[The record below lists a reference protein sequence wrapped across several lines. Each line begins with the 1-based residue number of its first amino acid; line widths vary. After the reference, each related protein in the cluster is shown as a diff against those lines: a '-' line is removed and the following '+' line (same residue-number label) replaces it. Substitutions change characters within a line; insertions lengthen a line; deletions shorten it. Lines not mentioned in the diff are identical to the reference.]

1 MLWFDRDY
9 DYISEFID
17 NWNRQIKRLKYTFLV
32 IAVLMVVIG
41 ILCAA
46 LPVETFLTIQILA
59 AIALVIQGIGDILSY
74 TSSTYYFKDPVLMV
88 VGILNI
94 VLGILVFFAPV
105 ALTAATLTFLLAIL
119 CCSSK
124 QKNSPF
130 PPV

>member
-17 NWNRQIKRLKYTFLV
+17 NWNRQIKLLNYTFLV

-119 CCSSK
+119 CCSAE
-124 QKNSPF
+124 QKKSPF
-130 PPV
+130 PPK